1 MEGFSFYA
9 IAEISTTRENGTING
24 MIKISVE
31 EQAVLDVIAANPQFN
46 REQIGNVIGKSP
58 RMAARYIASLRKKG
72 VIDKL
77 GSNKSGKWVIL
88 IPDK

>member
-1 MEGFSFYA
+1 M
-9 IAEISTTRENGTING
+9 T
-24 MIKISVE
+24 
-31 EQAVLDVIAANPQFN
+31 VIAANPQFN
-46 REQIGNVIGKSP
+46 REQIGNAIGKSP
-58 RMAARYIASLRKKG
+58 RMTARYIVSLRKKG